1 MFPPQV
7 VGMYDRENLGF
18 PYRAGLMSQ
27 GGGIQAKNSR
37 CPHQGI
43 CNCGRFSGRSA
54 LRLHTLSM
62 RIFLRK
68 KAFLQYVMIDVAVEL
83 LGGEFLVKIFFGI
96 HKWLFF
102 AIACRKRRC
111 YLCKDNY

>member
-37 CPHQGI
+37 CLTRAYVTAVGSQVAQH
-43 CNCGRFSGRSA
+43 CDCTLCRCVYSCG
-54 LRLHTLSM
+54 
-62 RIFLRK
+62 K

-83 LGGEFLVKIFFGI
+83 LGGEFLVKIFF
-96 HKWLFF
+96 
-102 AIACRKRRC
+102 R
-111 YLCKDNY
+111 DS